1 MKGKLKYAIQAGV
14 KNKSIKNLG
23 LTTLMETITEVSQES
38 VTQYNVGS
46 VVESSKFSWDRNI
59 NAGLTAMTTT
69 PVMFGGGKTVNAF
82 AAELTLR
89 LRNNRNKK
97 GLLTQ
102 YRRQQKSLD
111 DQLASDEIDKKTYDE
126 ATLINNAVYNG
137 FSQLDREIDNAQ
149 IVEDIFATQVRLEKD
164 KIKKQNLQ
172 QQIDK
177 IKKKYGIRNNVSLSA
192 NPDAFATQTGSTY
205 ASSAL
210 EEEEHLVS
218 ALDDVQLD
226 THATEIAEA
235 VLGDMRIIKPDGSLN
250 ISKLSRLTN
259 QSKTNVR
266 RAISRMEQQLQD
278 YDNEKNN

>member
-1 MKGKLKYAIQAGV
+1 MLTDSQWDRVTKKYQRLIYAVAHRIGGDRVANSFEDSTQELAITVLDAVDAYSRKTKTDFDEFFGTIPFDKYIKTCLWNK
-14 KNKSIKNLG
+14 KNNLG
-23 LTTLMETITEVSQES
+23 
-38 VTQYNVGS
+38 N
-46 VVESSKFSWDRNI
+46 
-59 NAGLTAMTTT
+59 
-69 PVMFGGGKTVNAF
+69 
-82 AAELTLR
+82 
-89 LRNNRNKK
+89 
-97 GLLTQ
+97 
-102 YRRQQKSLD
+102 
-111 DQLASDEIDKKTYDE
+111 
-126 ATLINNAVYNG
+126 
-137 FSQLDREIDNAQ
+137 
-149 IVEDIFATQVRLEKD
+149 
-164 KIKKQNLQ
+164 
-172 QQIDK
+172 K